1 MFCLMQIYEITCIY
15 YPVFMNRP
23 FEPYFSSCD
32 YSRWKGLKLQIKA
45 GKMPL
50 SVNYIFDN
58 LTNEAW
64 DLSVISRAIMRNRN
78 KQ

>member
-23 FEPYFSSCD
+23 FEPYFSSGD

-45 GKMPL
+45 SKKLLGVK
-50 SVNYIFDN
+50 YIFDK
-58 LTNEAW
+58 LTNGAW
-64 DLSVISRAIMRNRN
+64 
-78 KQ
+78 K

>member
-1 MFCLMQIYEITCIY
+1 
-15 YPVFMNRP
+15 MNRA
-23 FEPYFSSCD
+23 FEPYLSSCD

-50 SVNYIFDN
+50 SVNYIFDK

>member
-1 MFCLMQIYEITCIY
+1 
-15 YPVFMNRP
+15 MNRP

-45 GKMPL
+45 GKKPL
-50 SVNYIFDN
+50 SVNYIFDK

-64 DLSVISRAIMRNRN
+64 YLSVISRAIMRNRN

>member
-1 MFCLMQIYEITCIY
+1 
-15 YPVFMNRP
+15 MNRA
-23 FEPYFSSCD
+23 FEPYLSSCD
-32 YSRWKGLKLQIKA
+32 YFRWKGLKLQIKA
-45 GKMPL
+45 SKKLLGVK
-50 SVNYIFDN
+50 YIFDK